1 MLPVGNLCKFFH
13 YHGEPFARSKTV
25 TGVSQAD
32 HPQGTVFSSWPTAQ
46 PQTRLEEPV
55 HYVDQPCF
63 HFDFIHQTLR
73 ANEAGYPLLQEQ
85 AAGVRLRSPPPRHR
99 LHPHHAAFLRLE
111 VVVVVL
117 VVPVVVVVV
126 SVVIVAR
133 YHAHC
138 IEAGHQK
145 GEEAKC
151 VEAA

>member
-1 MLPVGNLCKFFH
+1 MLPVGNLYKFFH

-25 TGVSQAD
+25 IGVSQAD
-32 HPQGTVFSSWPTAQ
+32 DPQGTAFSSWPNAQ
-46 PQTRLEEPV
+46 PQTRPEEPV
-55 HYVDQPCF
+55 HYVDQSQF
-63 HFDFIHQTLR
+63 HQLLR
-73 ANEAGYPLLQEQ
+73 AHQAPYSFLQEE
-85 AAGVRLRSPPPRHR
+85 AAGVRLRSPPPRDC